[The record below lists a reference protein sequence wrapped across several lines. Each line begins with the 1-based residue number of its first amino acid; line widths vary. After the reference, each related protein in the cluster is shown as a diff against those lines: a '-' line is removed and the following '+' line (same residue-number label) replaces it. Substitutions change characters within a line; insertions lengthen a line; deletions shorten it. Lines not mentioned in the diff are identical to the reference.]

1 MEQDRP
7 CRSAG
12 HGARLRE
19 LYLVSWALYVVALA
33 LGHRLTDYPPFP
45 RVGEAE
51 ALLVNGNS
59 YPSLGSSQADTYPPS
74 PKPFAIVEE
83 SCGPEVITV
92 QPSTSYR
99 MRAIGGVG
107 LTLISLGIEEHNNL
121 SIISVDG
128 KYTMPLETDHIQVA
142 SGQRFDFIL
151 QTKNE
156 SELQELGM
164 TQFWIQLESR
174 YRPTNITSWAL
185 LSYNISNSAPVA
197 VPEKPP
203 GKKVLS
209 LTYNVQQWLEY
220 ALRPM
225 KPNGFPTVDQV
236 TRTVY
241 LRAAELFSSRV
252 FWSINNHTWTDDNE
266 HYNHTD
272 VSNIT
277 SDTHTPYLVDI
288 YNRGEAAIPNY
299 DLAVGKYNGWDPELN
314 VYAAKLGEIIDI
326 VIINQP
332 SGVVGGYDTHP
343 FHIHGG
349 HVYDLGS
356 GPGTYNATFN
366 EQRLK
371 GYTPV
376 LRDTTMLYKYS
387 TTDLVGTG
395 LNYTDQGWRAWRL
408 NVTEPG
414 YVLSPIRLV
423 SCTRANWSSVWML
436 HCHTLPHMI
445 MGMQSVWVMGNATEI
460 TQGTSR
466 GLMNGYLTNGG
477 DAYGNA
483 TYDPLVVHHY
493 PED

>member
-1 MEQDRP
+1 MPGNFFDYEVRPQIGEAGTYFYHSHVGLQGVTATGPLLVASHNLQPAYHYDDERTLFITEMWNKTDLVAQQGMEQ
-7 CRSAG
+7 G
-12 HGARLRE
+12 LE
-19 LYLVSWALYVVALA
+19 NFTW
-33 LGHRLTDYPPFP
+33 
-45 RVGEAE
+45 VGEAE

-59 YPSLGSSQADTYPPS
+59 YPSLGSSQADAHPS
-74 PKPFAIVEE
+74 YSKRSAIVEE
-83 SCGPEVITV
+83 SCRPEVITV

-107 LTLISLGIEEHNNL
+107 LTLISLGIEDHNNL

-128 KYTMPLETDHIQVA
+128 KYTMPFETDHIQVA

-164 TQFWIQLESR
+164 KQFWIQLESR

-203 GKKVLS
+203 ANKVLS

-220 ALRPM
+220 SLKPM

-241 LRAAELFSSRV
+241 LRAAELLSSHV
-252 FWSINNHTWTDDNE
+252 FWSINNHTWTDENE

-326 VIINQP
+326 VIVNQP

-356 GPGTYNATFN
+356 GPGTYNATSN

-414 YVLSPIRLV
+414 RD
-423 SCTRANWSSVWML
+423 
-436 HCHTLPHMI
+436 
-445 MGMQSVWVMGNATEI
+445 
-460 TQGTSR
+460 
-466 GLMNGYLTNGG
+466 LMNGYLTNGG
-477 DAYGNA
+477 DAYGND

-493 PED
+493 AED